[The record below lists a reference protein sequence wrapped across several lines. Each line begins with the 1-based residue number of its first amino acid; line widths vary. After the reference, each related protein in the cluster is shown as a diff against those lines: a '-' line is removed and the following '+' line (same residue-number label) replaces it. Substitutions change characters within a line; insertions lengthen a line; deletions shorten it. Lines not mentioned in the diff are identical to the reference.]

1 MFLNIKCFFAK
12 YKVPLFAG
20 FITALSA
27 HLFVL
32 VNVLHN
38 YDNIAALPVGYGT
51 GITSGRW
58 FLTVLGDFIGKVWGN
73 YNISFFNG
81 LITIGILLLTACLI
95 LDLFHVENVWTGAIW
110 TSIFLCFPTVTST
123 LFFMYTAPYYAL
135 AVAMAV
141 LAVWVT
147 TKFPHGYFLSL
158 LLQACSL
165 GIYQAYYPMTAT
177 LFVLLLISKILEEG
191 SSLNKIVRD
200 GFLYLGYLA
209 GGMLTYFGLLKLSLW
224 YYGKE
229 LNNYKGVDSMG
240 KLNLQELPALLT
252 RTFIQ
257 FLKIPVKNYYGITS
271 TPVLKYSVIFLGI
284 FSVCAILFLLMINK
298 QKWPIYLG
306 TIGLCLIF
314 PLAVNSIQIMC
325 PNSGIYTLMIY
336 AAVFIYFVPLLLL
349 EKLEKRKL
357 QANIRLLNPGG
368 GISNAVKIVYGMVLF
383 SYIWLSNGNYTAM
396 YYMNRQTENYLTT
409 VITRVQ
415 EAESFNE
422 SYPWILIG
430 NNISD
435 PNFQYSWSA
444 YTPYLYGG
452 NPTSLI
458 NAYSRDMFIRNFQGY
473 FIPLADA
480 ETAERIQKMD
490 FIKAMPC
497 YPSDGSIQ
505 VYEDLIIIKM
515 EEVEQGL

>member
-1 MFLNIKCFFAK
+1 M
-12 YKVPLFAG
+12 
-20 FITALSA
+20 
-27 HLFVL
+27 
-32 VNVLHN
+32 
-38 YDNIAALPVGYGT
+38 
-51 GITSGRW
+51 
-58 FLTVLGDFIGKVWGN
+58 
-73 YNISFFNG
+73 
-81 LITIGILLLTACLI
+81 
-95 LDLFHVENVWTGAIW
+95 
-110 TSIFLCFPTVTST
+110 
-123 LFFMYTAPYYAL
+123 
-135 AVAMAV
+135 
-141 LAVWVT
+141 
-147 TKFPHGYFLSL
+147 
-158 LLQACSL
+158 
-165 GIYQAYYPMTAT
+165 
-177 LFVLLLISKILEEG
+177 FVLLLISKILEEG

-368 GISNAVKIVYGMVLF
+368 VFLML
-383 SYIWLSNGNYTAM
+383 
-396 YYMNRQTENYLTT
+396 
-409 VITRVQ
+409 
-415 EAESFNE
+415 
-422 SYPWILIG
+422 
-430 NNISD
+430 
-435 PNFQYSWSA
+435 
-444 YTPYLYGG
+444 
-452 NPTSLI
+452 
-458 NAYSRDMFIRNFQGY
+458 
-473 FIPLADA
+473 
-480 ETAERIQKMD
+480 
-490 FIKAMPC
+490 
-497 YPSDGSIQ
+497 
-505 VYEDLIIIKM
+505 
-515 EEVEQGL
+515 